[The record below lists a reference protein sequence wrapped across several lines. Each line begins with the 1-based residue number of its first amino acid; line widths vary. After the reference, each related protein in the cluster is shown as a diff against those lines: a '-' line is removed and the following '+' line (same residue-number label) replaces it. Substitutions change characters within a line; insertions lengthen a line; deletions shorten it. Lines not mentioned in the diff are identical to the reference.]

1 MFPMILRCSN
11 LKKPSN
17 DNRSSITHMRTMVLV
32 YLPTKLGDFGQGQ
45 MLGFIFQHHGSHPR
59 VIGCYGT
66 LWSCVNRHP
75 RMFFETVLTV
85 FGGGRGTSNS
95 KPNLVEAFHRNT
107 GCSHMGF
114 VFRISGSKKM
124 VPLYVLI
131 NLQIT
136 CPYQIPEMIRLS
148 SQPSATYL
156 RVLTISKN
164 NHTNWNNIN

>member
-11 LKKPSN
+11 LKKPSS
-17 DNRSSITHMRTMVLV
+17 DRRSSITHMRTMVLV

-66 LWSCVNRHP
+66 CRTEDCFRWQQGNQQL
-75 RMFFETVLTV
+75 E
-85 FGGGRGTSNS
+85 
-95 KPNLVEAFHRNT
+95 PNLVETFHRNT

-124 VPLYVLI
+124 VPLLYVLI

-156 RVLTISKN
+156 RVWTISKN
-164 NHTNWNNIN
+164 NHNN